1 MDKNEERK
9 AKENVSEETKQ
20 KIFKLI
26 STAGMDIEDI
36 VKEVG
41 LEHEIIMEILS
52 EEYLRHNMDHG
63 RRLCCK
69 FT

>member
-1 MDKNEERK
+1 MDRKEEQK
-9 AKENVSEETKQ
+9 AKEGVSEEIKQ

-26 STAGMDIEDI
+26 STAGKDIEDI

-41 LEHEIIMEILS
+41 LEYETVMDILS
-52 EEYLRHNMDHG
+52 EEYLRHNMGHG